1 MMKKINYF
9 EVVPKLKTII
19 AGGIVMALATA
30 LLLAL
35 HTNVILNIMVSA
47 AVYFAVLAAF
57 REPLLTE
64 IRAVFGLGGA
74 KDAPRTT
81 GI

>member
-19 AGGIVMALATA
+19 TGGVVMTLATA
-30 LLLAL
+30 LLFAL
-35 HTNVILNIMVSA
+35 HINVLLNIMVSA
-47 AVYFAVLAAF
+47 IVYFAILAAL

-64 IRAVFGLGGA
+64 IRVIFGLRDT
-74 KDAPRTT
+74 KDAPRAT
-81 GI
+81 GV